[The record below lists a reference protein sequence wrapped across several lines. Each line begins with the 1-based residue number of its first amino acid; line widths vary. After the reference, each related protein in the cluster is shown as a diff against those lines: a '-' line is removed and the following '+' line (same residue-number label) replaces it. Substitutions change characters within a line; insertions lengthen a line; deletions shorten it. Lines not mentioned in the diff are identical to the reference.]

1 MVGEKAGDERIPA
14 AERVRCAWPGNEPLN
29 LDHHDHEWGVPSRD
43 RRHLFELLTLE
54 GAQAGL
60 SWLTILRKRAGY
72 QAAFANF
79 VPEQVAQLGPA
90 DVERLLQ
97 DPGIVRQRAKIEATI
112 TNARAIL
119 ELERSGLDFVD
130 HVWSFVGGRPT
141 ENAFTDGSMP
151 AETDESRAMSKDLK
165 KRGFAFVGPTTCY
178 SFMQSAGLVNDHVPR
193 CFRHAECAALA
204 W

>member
-1 MVGEKAGDERIPA
+1 MPA
-14 AERVRCAWPGNEPLN
+14 VADRMPAMPVDDRPRCAWVGTDPLN
-29 LDHHDHEWGVPSRD
+29 IEHHDVEWGVPSRD

-72 QAAFANF
+72 RRAFADF
-79 VPEQVAQLGPA
+79 EPERVAEFGPP
-90 DVERLLQ
+90 DVERLLA

-112 TNARAIL
+112 ANARAIFLL
-119 ELERSGLDFVD
+119 EAGGVTFPDYL
-130 HVWSFVGGRPT
+130 WSFVGGRPIERT
-141 ENAFTDGSMP
+141 SFDDLPS
-151 AETDESRAMSKDLK
+151 ETAESRAMSRDLK
-165 KRGFAFVGPTTCY
+165 RRGFGFVGPVTCY
-178 SFMQSAGLVNDHVPR
+178 SFMESSGLVNNHRPD